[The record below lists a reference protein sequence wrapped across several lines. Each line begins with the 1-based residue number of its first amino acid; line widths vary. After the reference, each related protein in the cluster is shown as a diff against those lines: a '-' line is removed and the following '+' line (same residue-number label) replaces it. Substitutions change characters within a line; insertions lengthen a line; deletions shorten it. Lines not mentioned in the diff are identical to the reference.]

1 MSSPTVSPS
10 SPRTMAAQLEPTD
23 SMKMEVPLTR
33 VESPAAVRP
42 PDWTDPRGSIGG
54 DVRAAMGIMMGVPD
68 EKDAE
73 KAEADKSQEA
83 DTRKGEPQTPKLADE
98 FGNSS

>member
-1 MSSPTVSPS
+1 
-10 SPRTMAAQLEPTD
+10 MAAQLEPTN
-23 SMKMEVPLTR
+23 SMKMENPLTR

-54 DVRAAMGIMMGVPD
+54 DVRTAMEIMLGMD

-73 KAEADKSQEA
+73 KALEEKRKAAE
-83 DTRKGEPQTPKLADE
+83 TNKGELQTPKLADE
-98 FGNSS
+98 FGNNS